1 MTGILTT
8 YLVAL
13 LLRQGTAGAPA
24 KPAQP
29 QQPAQAQQPAAPPAG
44 AQSVEAPDTHPPAVS
59 GGTPTVTD
67 AAEMSAPGWFEFD
80 PGVLKDLDLD
90 THTGTPLTIKFTT
103 TNNRLQYLLGSDGYV
118 TADPHTRG
126 IGDTFPGVHYLFLT
140 QDKYGFD
147 VAGKLIVKVP
157 TASEDIG
164 GTRRFDYSAFALASR
179 DFTKW
184 GFHGDFNA
192 GISVLSRAGLPGYDN
207 QTLLAGSTTSPI
219 PGGRW
224 QYTNELVYFSP
235 IVGQDY
241 RLTTMHGFSY
251 AAHRYATYS
260 AALQIAMHGDIP
272 RYQLLFAASFN
283 IGHL

>member
-1 MTGILTT
+1 LIFLPIAWF
-8 YLVAL
+8 VA
-13 LLRQGTAGAPA
+13 QAAGGAKPPTPPA
-24 KPAQP
+24 KPAQQSQTGTP
-29 QQPAQAQQPAAPPAG
+29 QTPTPAQAPAAD
-44 AQSVEAPDTHPPAVS
+44 APDTHPPAVS

-80 PGVLKDLDLD
+80 PGVLKDLDRD
-90 THTGTPLTIKFTT
+90 TLVGTPFTLKFTT
-103 TNNRLQYLLGSDGYV
+103 NNNRLQYLLGSDGYISDASN
-118 TADPHTRG
+118 TNG
-126 IGDTFPGVHYLFLT
+126 IGDTYPGVHYLFLN
-140 QDKYGFD
+140 QEKHGFD

-157 TASEDIG
+157 TASAQVG
-164 GTRRFDYSAFALASR
+164 GTGRLDYSGYALASR

-192 GISVLSRAGLPGYDN
+192 GISALSRAAGPGYDN
-207 QTLLAGSTTSPI
+207 QTLLSGSTTSPI

-235 IVGQDY
+235 LPGQDY

-260 AALQIAMHGDIP
+260 AALQIAIHGDIP
-272 RYQLLFAASFN
+272 HYQLLFAASFN